1 MGVNADALS
10 LAAPPAAA
18 RRWKVLVTAPRAQG
32 VIERYQQELGD
43 AGCDVVARCP
53 VERLE
58 EEDLLPLVSDVDGII
73 CGDDRITSRVL
84 DAAPR
89 LRAISKW
96 GTGIDSI
103 DVADAR
109 RRGIAVLN
117 SPGAFSE
124 PVADTVMAYV
134 LLFARK
140 PDRMADDMRAG
151 KWQRLPLVSLGECT
165 LGIVGLGESGRA
177 VARRAAAFGMR
188 TLACDVQPPAEQTI
202 RDLGISMVPLD
213 ALLRDSDFVTLHADL
228 RPDNRHLI
236 DASKLALMK
245 PTAVLINTARGGL
258 VDEQAL
264 IAALRERRI
273 AGAALD
279 VFEHEPLPETSL
291 LRTLDNVYLAPHNA
305 NASALAAERV
315 HANSIRNLLD
325 ALSAGTR

>member
-1 MGVNADALS
+1 MGVNLDALPV
-10 LAAPPAAA
+10 AATNGTP
-18 RRWKVLVTAPRAQG
+18 RWKVLVTAPRAQP
-32 VIERYQQELGD
+32 VIERYQNELGL
-43 AGCDVVARCP
+43 AGCDVVVCCP

-84 DAAPR
+84 DAAPH

-124 PVADTVMAYV
+124 PVADTVMSYV

-140 PDRMADDMRAG
+140 PDRMAADMRAG
-151 KWQRLPLVSLGECT
+151 KWQRLPLVSLGECS

-177 VARRAAAFGMR
+177 VARRTAAFGMR
-188 TLACDVQPPAEQTI
+188 TFAFDVQPPAEHTI
-202 RDLGISMVPLD
+202 RDLGVTIVSLD
-213 ALLRDSDFVTLHADL
+213 ALLSESDFVTLHADV

-236 DASKLALMK
+236 NAARLSLMK
-245 PTAVLINTARGGL
+245 ATAVLVNTARGSL

-264 IAALRERRI
+264 VAALREGRI

-279 VFEHEPLPETSL
+279 VFEHEPLPESSP
-291 LRTLDNVYLAPHNA
+291 LRALENVYLAPHNA

-315 HANSIRNLLD
+315 HANSIRNLLR
-325 ALSAGTR
+325 ALSAATR

>member
-1 MGVNADALS
+1 MGVNVDAL
-10 LAAPPAAA
+10 PVPATNGT
-18 RRWKVLVTAPRAQG
+18 RRWKVLVTAPRAQA
-32 VIERYQQELGD
+32 VIERYRNELGL
-43 AGCDVVARCP
+43 AGCDVVVRCP

-73 CGDDRITSRVL
+73 CGDDRISSRVL

-109 RRGIAVLN
+109 RRGITVMN

-124 PVADTVMAYV
+124 PVADTVMSYV
-134 LLFARK
+134 LIFARK
-140 PDRMADDMRAG
+140 PDRMNADMRAG
-151 KWQRLPLVSLGECT
+151 RWQRLPLVSLTECT
-165 LGIVGLGESGRA
+165 LGIVGLGGSGRA
-177 VARRAAAFGMR
+177 VARRASAFGMKV
-188 TLACDVQPPAEQTI
+188 LGYDIAPPAQQAI
-202 RDLGISMVPLD
+202 RDLGVTMVSLD

-236 DASKLALMK
+236 NASRLSLMK
-245 PTAVLINTARGGL
+245 PSAVLVNTARGGL
-258 VDEQAL
+258 VDETAL
-264 IAALRERRI
+264 VAALREGRI

-279 VFEHEPLPETSL
+279 VFEQEPLPENSP
-291 LRTLDNVYLAPHNA
+291 LRALDNVYLAPHNA

-315 HANSIRNLLD
+315 HATSIGNLLR
-325 ALSAGTR
+325 ALSAATR